1 MFLKDFIK
9 LSLKLIIS
17 IYFCAVLVFILLNVG
32 SSEWNLLTDALSPI
46 KLFEE
51 IISGNFLFI
60 MYTTIGTVFIFRF
73 NYLRRKKVDYEDGGR
88 VCRGQ
93 NNLLINKYYFYLH
106 FKHTSSSTPTADKSG
121 QAATLESTD

>member
-9 LSLKLIIS
+9 FSLKLIVS
-17 IYFCAVLVFILLNVG
+17 VYFCAVFIFILINVG
-32 SSEWNLLTDALSPI
+32 SNNENYLIDAFSPI

-60 MYTTIGTVFIFRF
+60 MFTIIGTVFIFRF

-88 VCRGQ
+88 AWPWT
-93 NNLLINKYYFYLH
+93 K
-106 FKHTSSSTPTADKSG
+106 
-121 QAATLESTD
+121 